1 MRPIRT
7 FLKTWNEAN
16 SASIRAKD
24 AKKKWHHIQTLA
36 FGCVVLNLFLSS
48 RYN

>member
-24 AKKKWHHIQTLA
+24 AKKKMAPYPDSSLWLCRIES
-36 FGCVVLNLFLSS
+36 LFK
-48 RYN
+48 